1 MKSAMTLATAAMFAV
16 SLAHADGG
24 AVCLREGLGEFLVTV
39 FVAPQPIQVGPID
52 ASVLVQDRRTGAVI
66 LDANVDLAIRR
77 VDGGGP
83 EFLAHATR
91 EQSTNKL
98 LKSGRIGLPTS
109 GSWGLR
115 VFVSH
120 GNEESVFATILP
132 VSPAPPRLA
141 SLWPLLLLPPF
152 AIALFALHQTLSRRA
167 GRMHR

>member
-1 MKSAMTLATAAMFAV
+1 MKNAMTLATAAMFAV

-24 AVCLREGLGEFLVTV
+24 AVCLREGSGAFLVTV

-52 ASVLVQDRRTGAVI
+52 VSVLVQDRQTGVVI
-66 LDANVDLAIRR
+66 LDAKVDLAIRY

-83 EFLAHATR
+83 EFIAHATQ

-120 GNEESVFATILP
+120 GHEQSVFATILP
-132 VSPAPPRLA
+132 VSPAASRLGA
-141 SLWPLLLLPPF
+141 VWPLLFLPPF
-152 AIALFALHQTLSRRA
+152 AIALFALHQTLSSQA
-167 GRMHR
+167 GRMRR